1 MTSDPSEAGEVKA
14 ATVAPRHLAWV
25 RRGRT
30 VRRVWGE
37 FRRSR
42 SGVIGLGV
50 LLLACVAALLAPVL
64 ISPDELSVSKAPGPF
79 VDSPSWDYP
88 LGTDKFGRSV
98 LHLVW
103 EGSRVSLTVGF
114 LATFMSV
121 FLGTLIGVVAGHFRG
136 WVDAVL
142 MRVTDWVLVL
152 PTLVLAVALVVVMGR
167 GVGTII
173 IAIGVTAWPITARLV
188 RAQTLAV
195 ESRPYIE
202 RAKALGGGHWHV
214 MSRHVLPNVMPI
226 VLARTTLLVAGTIIA
241 ESTLAFLGLSDPSR
255 ISWGSTIQEA
265 RDSGA
270 TSAGMWWWILPPGIA
285 IVLVALAFTMVGRAL
300 EQVFN
305 PRLRERR

>member
-1 MTSDPSEAGEVKA
+1 MSEAQEVK

-30 VRRVWGE
+30 ARRVWRE

-42 SGVIGLGV
+42 SGVIGLVV
-50 LLLACVAALLAPVL
+50 LLLACAAALLAPVL

-88 LGTDKFGRSV
+88 FGTDKFGRSV
-98 LHLVW
+98 LNLVW

-136 WVDAVL
+136 WVEAVL
-142 MRVTDWVLVL
+142 MRFTDWVLVL

-173 IAIGVTAWPITARLV
+173 IAIGVTAWPVTARLV

>member
-1 MTSDPSEAGEVKA
+1 MTSEAKA
-14 ATVAPRHLAWV
+14 AVAPRHLAWV

-42 SGVIGLGV
+42 SGVVGLVV
-50 LLLACVAALLAPVL
+50 LLLACAAALLAPVL

-88 LGTDKFGRSV
+88 FGTDKFGRSV
-98 LHLVW
+98 LDLVW

-136 WVDAVL
+136 WVEAVL
-142 MRVTDWVLVL
+142 MRFTDWVLVL

-173 IAIGVTAWPITARLV
+173 IAIGVTAWPVTARLV

-285 IVLVALAFTMVGRAL
+285 IVVVALAFTMVGRAL

-305 PRLRERR
+305 PRLRVRQ